1 MLTTP
6 SLITDDPHFG
16 LNIAHCLYNENYDGQ
31 IADIIRR
38 TIGEDY
44 EVRLKKLATDAGMIF
59 HDEVYLRRHGYDKT
73 PDLKLAVPCMY
84 RGKVINWIE
93 SKASFGD
100 LDSHQRYINEQ
111 LASYGNR
118 FGAGIVI
125 YWFGYLDKVL
135 ECKENSKMIIVADQF
150 PANEDLV
157 FLDFSGLSL

>member
-16 LNIAHCLYNENYDGQ
+16 LNIAH
-31 IADIIRR
+31 
-38 TIGEDY
+38 
-44 EVRLKKLATDAGMIF
+44 AGMIF

-84 RGKVINWIE
+84 RGRVINWIE

-135 ECKENSKMIIVADQF
+135 ECKENSNMIIVADQF

-157 FLDFSGLSL
+157 FLNFAGLSL